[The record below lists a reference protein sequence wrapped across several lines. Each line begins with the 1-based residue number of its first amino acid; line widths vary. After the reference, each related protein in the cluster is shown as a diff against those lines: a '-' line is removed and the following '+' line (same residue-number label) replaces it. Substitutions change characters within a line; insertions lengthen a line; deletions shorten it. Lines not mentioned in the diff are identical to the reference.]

1 MGRVSGPLL
10 SIGNGFKQEEAP
22 AMVRLFVGNC
32 RDASKDDILGL
43 FKQFGAT
50 PEGVTFPRDRRSR
63 RKKGFAYVMV
73 TDDHAADAAIKTL
86 HLFDIGGIA
95 LTVLRAEDR
104 PKKLPRRR

>member
-1 MGRVSGPLL
+1 
-10 SIGNGFKQEEAP
+10 
-22 AMVRLFVGNC
+22 MVRLFVGNC
-32 RDASKDDILGL
+32 RDASKEDVFAL

-50 PEGVTFPRDRRSR
+50 PEGITFPRDRRSR

-73 TDDHAADAAIKTL
+73 ADDRAAEAAIKTL

-104 PKKLPRRR
+104 PKKQPRRR